1 MESIGIKRISA
12 SGIQI
17 VHLILLSI
25 TLIGVSYFF
34 LIGETDW
41 VIPFLTIPLINILI
55 IPFSIGKASFDP
67 THPLLLILVSLLIG
81 TVLRSFFIVSPLQF
95 YTKFL
100 MLMGKPPTILLTG
113 IFAIYLGLIFMI
125 LGYVYPVKPIP
136 DFSNKGIFRKEISI
150 KKFVVVGLILTGVS
164 VVTAFFYFEK
174 MGVNFSEIA
183 LSEISK
189 KRRYKLEGGGFS
201 SLGYYQLFMDIIG
214 PVYYI
219 LLIYMVKNKTR
230 IFSFLGMFAIILFAL
245 NVLYPFIRS
254 SRSDALYVLI
264 YTGLI
269 IYFLKGKIKWRQLT
283 IVLLL
288 ASTVLII
295 MTALRQSNS
304 KIGSSQDSVESN
316 PLVIMVG
323 SLNFLGVDKT
333 SHVINGIPQKMPY
346 EFGSTLFLWV
356 LAPIPHTIWLGK
368 PDIRIGLD
376 IGEKI
381 YEKRDENSPGGG
393 VPPGFIAELYLNFGY
408 VGIIVG
414 MFLFGLLLRMMY
426 TAFTILRT
434 KSTFALVIYIQ
445 AFVPFA
451 LKLIGGD
458 LSGVM
463 VISFSAILPTY
474 LIMLLTTK
482 KVVKQN

>member
-1 MESIGIKRISA
+1 MQSVSVKRISI
-12 SGIQI
+12 SGVYII
-17 VHLILLSI
+17 HLVLLTI
-25 TLIGVSYFF
+25 TLVGAVYFS
-34 LIGETDW
+34 LKGDTDW

-55 IPFSIGKASFDP
+55 LPFSLGRTSFDP

-100 MLMGKPPTILLTG
+100 MLMGKPPTVLLTG
-113 IFAIYLGLIFMI
+113 IFAIYLGLTFMI
-125 LGYVYPVKPIP
+125 IGYLYPAKPLP
-136 DFSNKGIFRKEISI
+136 DLSGKGIFRKEISI
-150 KKFVVVGLILTGVS
+150 KKFVIVAIIITAVS
-164 VVTAFFYFEK
+164 VVTAFFYFQK
-174 MGVNFSEIA
+174 MGVNFSSIA
-183 LSEISK
+183 LEEISK

-201 SLGYYQLFMDIIG
+201 SLGYYQLFMDMIG
-214 PVYYI
+214 PVYYM

-230 IFSFLGMFAIILFAL
+230 IFSFLGLFALILFSL

-264 YTGLI
+264 YSGLI
-269 IYFLKGKIKWRQLT
+269 IYFLKGKIKWRQLS
-283 IVLLL
+283 IVLVL
-288 ASTVLII
+288 ASAVLII

-333 SHVINGIPQKMPY
+333 SHVINGIPEKMPY
-346 EFGSTLFLWV
+346 AFGSTLFLWV
-356 LAPIPHTIWLGK
+356 LAPIPHTVWIGK

-376 IGEKI
+376 VGEKI
-381 YEKRDENSPGGG
+381 YAKRDENSPGGG
-393 VPPGFIAELYLNFGY
+393 VPPGFIPELYLNFGY

-414 MFLFGLLLRMMY
+414 MFLFGLILKLVYNAFVSLRSH
-426 TAFTILRT
+426 
-434 KSTFALVIYIQ
+434 STFALVIYIQ
-445 AFVPFA
+445 VFVPFA

-474 LIMLLTTK
+474 LIMLLTSRNK
-482 KVVKQN
+482 KLN